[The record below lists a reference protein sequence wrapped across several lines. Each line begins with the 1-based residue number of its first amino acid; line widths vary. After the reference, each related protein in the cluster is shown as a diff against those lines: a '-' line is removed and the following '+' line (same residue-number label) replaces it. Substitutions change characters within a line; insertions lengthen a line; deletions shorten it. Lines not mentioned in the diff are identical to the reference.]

1 MTGQTFTYMRNKIF
15 AELLQNEKI
24 IKALVVEDK
33 DFLNVSIKKEEQKY
47 LDNPLLLV
55 RNYIYPYKKIFD
67 TATEHKTIIST
78 EFSEFYKVGKN
89 YRNGYVTFY
98 VLVPTILE
106 DTMCGIRY
114 DFICD
119 EIENIFNNTTIGEFH
134 YDTRGDI
141 EVGDKYIGHYVRFKI
156 TEFHIV

>member
-1 MTGQTFTYMRNKIF
+1 M
-15 AELLQNEKI
+15 
-24 IKALVVEDK
+24 
-33 DFLNVSIKKEEQKY
+33 
-47 LDNPLLLV
+47 LV

-78 EFSEFYKVGKN
+78 EFSEFYKAGKN

-106 DTMCGIRY
+106 DTMYGIRY

-156 TEFHIV
+156 TEFHIVWGI